1 MSTFFLTVRIA
12 CFSYYSVV
20 NNGKMV
26 NITDIIKEI
35 TVEEAIGNGNIW
47 LGIVLELD
55 YQ

>member
-35 TVEEAIGNGNIW
+35 TVEEAIGNGNT
-47 LGIVLELD
+47 
-55 YQ
+55 